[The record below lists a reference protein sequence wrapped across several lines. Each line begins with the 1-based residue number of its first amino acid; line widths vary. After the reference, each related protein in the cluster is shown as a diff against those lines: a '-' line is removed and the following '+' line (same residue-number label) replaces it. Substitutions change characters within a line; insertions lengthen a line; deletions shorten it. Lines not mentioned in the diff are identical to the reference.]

1 MMLPITSSVHQGAI
15 WSYLLFILYIRRLL
29 LVSLIVGYADDHAY
43 SLSRLLV
50 THETIFRH

>member
-1 MMLPITSSVHQGAI
+1 MMFPITANAHQGAI
-15 WSYLLFILYIRRLL
+15 WSHLLFILYIRWLL
-29 LVSLIVGYADDHAY
+29 LVSLIVGYADDRAF